1 MAKDMTSKILE
12 GMKVPL
18 NIRNIG
24 IAAHIDHGKTTF
36 SDNLLSGAG
45 MISEELAGKQRAL
58 DFDEEEAERGITIYS
73 ANVSMMHRVNEK
85 DYLINLIDTPGHVDF
100 GGEVTRA
107 MRAVDGV
114 VVLACAVEGCM
125 PQTETVLRQAL
136 KERVKP
142 ILFINKVDR
151 LIKELQL
158 TPEQMQER
166 FVKIIQGVN
175 KLIRQYAPDEYR
187 ESWQV
192 SVQDGSVAF
201 GSAYQNWALSVNIM
215 KNKNFSFK
223 DVYAFY
229 EKDDPVGLRKAV
241 PLHEAVLDSV
251 ITHLPSPVE
260 SQKYRI
266 QKLWQGDKESDA
278 GKALLSCDPN
288 GPVIFVVTKVMIDPQ
303 AGEIAYGRV
312 FSGTLKKGS
321 EVNLINSDSKARTQQ
336 IVLAKGGQR
345 LVVDSVPAGNIA
357 GIVGLRAA
365 HAGETIT
372 TDASVEGFEA
382 ISHLFEPVVSKAI
395 EAKNPKDL
403 PKLIEVLRG
412 LEKEDPTLKVT
423 INQETG
429 ENIIA
434 GLGELHLEIKEHL
447 ITRDKGIDIV
457 TSDPI
462 VVYRESVEKESPVL
476 IGKSPNKHNHLF
488 VKVEPM
494 SDKLFDAINSGD
506 IVETKVRKKNLKEMT
521 AALVDAGMERDV
533 AKKVK
538 EIFNGCIFVD
548 ATRGIVYINEIISL
562 VLEAFREAVKGGPL
576 SREPCGK
583 LIIKL
588 TDAKLHE
595 DSIHRGPAQIIP
607 AMRNSIYNA
616 MLTAG
621 TVLFEPIQ
629 TMRIDAPMEYL
640 GNVSKLV
647 QSIRGQLVDT
657 QQDQGALNITAKVPV
672 ADSFGFTSNLRAST
686 KGRGAWFLMDQNF
699 ERLPFELQ
707 KNVALKIRQRK
718 GLKEEEPQPQ
728 LD

>member
-1 MAKDMTSKILE
+1 MAKDLTSQILE
-12 GMKVPL
+12 GMKHPDL
-18 NIRNIG
+18 IRNIG
-24 IAAHIDHGKTTF
+24 VAAHIDHGKTTF
-36 SDNLLSGAG
+36 SDNLLAGAG
-45 MISEELAGKQRAL
+45 MISQDLAGKQRAL
-58 DFDEEEAERGITIYS
+58 DFDEEEAQRGITIYS
-73 ANVSMMHRVNEK
+73 ANVSMMHRVQEK

-114 VVLACAVEGCM
+114 IVLACAVEGTM

-158 TPEQMQER
+158 TPQQMQER
-166 FVKIIQGVN
+166 FVKIIQNVN
-175 KLIRQYAPDEYR
+175 KLIRTYAPEEYK
-187 ESWQV
+187 EKWQV
-192 SVQDGSVAF
+192 SVQDGSVCF
-201 GSAYQNWALSVNIM
+201 GSAYQNWALSIGMM
-215 KNKNFSFK
+215 KAKNLGFK
-223 DVYAFY
+223 DVYSYY
-229 EKDDPVGLRKAV
+229 EKDDPIGLRKAM
-241 PLHEAVLDSV
+241 PLHEAVLDTV
-251 ITHLPSPVE
+251 VTHLPSPRN
-260 SQKYRI
+260 SQVYRI
-266 QKLWQGDKESDA
+266 PKLWQGDKESPA
-278 GKALLSCDPN
+278 GKSLMESNSD
-288 GPVIFVVTKVMIDPQ
+288 GPLVFVVTKVIIDPQ

-312 FSGTLKKGS
+312 FSGTLKKGM
-321 EVNLINSDSKARTQQ
+321 EVNLVNANTKSRTQQ
-336 IVLAKGGQR
+336 IVLAKGGSR

-357 GIVGLRAA
+357 GIVGMKAA
-365 HAGETIT
+365 QAGETIT
-372 TDASVEGFEA
+372 TDSSIEGFEA

-403 PKLIEVLRG
+403 PKLIDVLRN

-462 VVYRESVEKESPVL
+462 VVYRESVSKTSPKL
-476 IGKSPNKHNHLF
+476 MGKSPNKHNHLF
-488 VKVEPM
+488 VSVEPM
-494 SDKLFDAINSGD
+494 DEKLFEAINSGD
-506 IVETKVRKKNLKEMT
+506 LPEGQIKKKNQKEMVEE
-521 AALVDAGMERDV
+521 LVKNGMSRDD
-533 AKKVK
+533 AKKVR
-538 EIFNGCIFVD
+538 EIFNGCIFMD
-548 ATRGIVYINEIISL
+548 STRGIVYINEIIQL
-562 VLEAFREAVKGGPL
+562 VLESFREAAKGGPL
-576 SREPCGK
+576 SKEPCGK
-583 LIIKL
+583 VIVKL
-588 TDAKLHE
+588 LDAKLHE

-607 AMRNSIYNA
+607 AMRNAIYNA

-621 TVLFEPIQ
+621 TVLYEPIQ
-629 TMRIDAPMEYL
+629 TMRIDSPIDYL
-640 GNVSKLV
+640 GNISKLV

-657 QQDQGALNITAKVPV
+657 EQDQGALNITAKVPV
-672 ADSFGFTSNLRAST
+672 AESFGFTSSLRAST
-686 KGRGAWFLMDQNF
+686 GGRGSWFLIEQNF

-718 GLKEEEPQPQ
+718 GMKEEEPTPD